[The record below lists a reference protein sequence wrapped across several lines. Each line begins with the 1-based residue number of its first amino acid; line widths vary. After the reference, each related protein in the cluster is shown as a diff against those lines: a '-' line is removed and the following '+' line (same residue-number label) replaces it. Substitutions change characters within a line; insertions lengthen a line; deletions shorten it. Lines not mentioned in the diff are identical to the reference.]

1 MPEIK
6 EDDFL
11 IENQDLIGAINA
23 SLARGE
29 TLKDAMMALYNSG
42 YEKTKIEEAAK
53 AYIAL
58 SKNPDKSNELKTAIS
73 ATPIKNEIKK
83 EKVKKVGILDKALA
97 ARAVSS
103 GAITGGGAT
112 SEVTQHVSQYEA
124 KQKAKPK
131 VQNNSNLVTFLL
143 IFLLVFLLLILGAVF
158 LFKEELVDF
167 FNRLFA

>member
-53 AYIAL
+53 AYIEL

-83 EKVKKVGILDKALA
+83 EKVPKVSILDKALA
-97 ARAVSS
+97 ARAVQPTIGMGGSS
-103 GAITGGGAT
+103 
-112 SEVTQHVSQYEA
+112 SQVTQHVSQYEA
-124 KQKAKPK
+124 KQKPK
-131 VQNNSNLVTFLL
+131 QKVHDSSNLVTFLL